1 MPYDQVA
8 AGRTVEGRHK
18 PRRMRAKQALA
29 LSLLV
34 CCVAIVLF
42 AVTGAGA
49 AALSNEVCLSCHSV
63 PGLEKE
69 RRGKKVSLTVDAQ
82 SFAQSAHAPFPCTA
96 CHSDISQV
104 PHAPE
109 LKPVPCALC
118 HAPVAETYGASVHGR
133 AQLNGDRDA
142 AGCSD
147 CHGKH
152 DILPA
157 KNPQSKVYPLQLP
170 YTCGAC
176 HGDPALAK
184 KHNIPVANAY
194 QLYIDSIHGRAL
206 AKSGLLVAAHCAS
219 CHGSHDIKPKND
231 PESKV
236 NRAHVPSTCG
246 SCHAGV
252 LADYVTSVHG
262 LAVKAGSSG
271 APVCIDCHTAHEI
284 RRVEGPAWKLE
295 IVKECG
301 TCHRQSLRTYRDT
314 FHGQVTAL
322 GFTRVA
328 RCSDCH
334 GSHQIRAVS
343 DSQSSVSRAN
353 LTLTCRKCHP
363 KANENFVRYSP
374 HGDPGDKEKYP
385 TLYYAALFM
394 QALLTGVFVFFGL
407 HAVLWLARS
416 SLEAWRRKGSPGN
429 SAGGSSSSDEGN
441 VDEK

>member
-1 MPYDQVA
+1 MVLI
-8 AGRTVEGRHK
+8 
-18 PRRMRAKQALA
+18 ALA
-29 LSLLV
+29 AMIFFP
-34 CCVAIVLF
+34 VAGF
-42 AVTGAGA
+42 GAPA
-49 AALSNEVCLSCHSV
+49 PANEVCLSCHSV

-69 RRGKKVSLTVDAQ
+69 RQGKKVSLTVDPQRYSQ
-82 SFAQSAHAPFPCTA
+82 SVHAPLPCAA

-104 PHAPE
+104 PHVAE
-109 LKPVPCALC
+109 LKPVQCAQC
-118 HAPVAETYGASVHGR
+118 HAQVAEVYGASVHGR
-133 AQLNGDRDA
+133 AQLKGDRDA
-142 AGCSD
+142 ATCSD

-152 DILPA
+152 DIMKA
-157 KNPQSKVYPLQLP
+157 AHPQSKVYPLQLP

-176 HGDPALAK
+176 HGNPELAK

-194 QLYIDSIHGRAL
+194 QLYMDSIHGRAL

-231 PESKV
+231 RESKV
-236 NRAHVPSTCG
+236 YRARVPSTCG

-262 LAVKAGSSG
+262 RAVNAGSSG

-284 RRVEGPAWKLE
+284 RRVEGPAWQLE

-301 TCHRQSLRTYRDT
+301 TCHRQSLKTYRDT

-343 DSQSSVSRAN
+343 DRQSSVSGAN
-353 LTLTCRKCHP
+353 LVSTCRKCHP

-374 HGDPGDKEKYP
+374 HGDPTDKEKYP
-385 TLYYAALFM
+385 RLYYATLFM
-394 QALLTGVFVFFGL
+394 EALLIGVFVFFGL
-407 HAVLWLARS
+407 HAVLWLLRS
-416 SLEAWRRKGSPGN
+416 SLESWRRRGSNGDSAKGPN
-429 SAGGSSSSDEGN
+429 SD
-441 VDEK
+441 D

>member
-1 MPYDQVA
+1 MLEIRSHVKPCKRLTLVA
-8 AGRTVEGRHK
+8 
-18 PRRMRAKQALA
+18 
-29 LSLLV
+29 S
-34 CCVAIVLF
+34 VLF
-42 AVTGAGA
+42 ASVVFFLPFVFGAQSP
-49 AALSNEVCLSCHSV
+49 SNEVCLSCHSA

-69 RRGKKVSLTVDAQ
+69 RRGKKVSLTVDPQRFSQ
-82 SFAQSAHAPFPCTA
+82 SVHAPLPCTA

-104 PHAPE
+104 PHAAE
-109 LKPVPCALC
+109 IKPVQCAQC
-118 HAPVAETYGASVHGR
+118 HAQVAEVYGASVHGR

-142 AGCSD
+142 ATCSD

-152 DILPA
+152 DIMKA
-157 KNPQSKVYPLQLP
+157 AHPQSKVYPLQLP

-176 HGDPALAK
+176 HGNPELAK

-194 QLYIDSIHGRAL
+194 QLYMDSIHGRAL
-206 AKSGLLVAAHCAS
+206 EKSGLLVAAHCAS

-231 PESKV
+231 RESKV
-236 NRAHVPSTCG
+236 YRARVPSTCG

-262 LAVKAGSSG
+262 RAVNAGSSG

-284 RRVEGPAWKLE
+284 RRVEGPAWQLE

-301 TCHRQSLRTYRDT
+301 TCHRQSLKTYRDT

-343 DSQSSVSRAN
+343 DRQSSVSGAN
-353 LTLTCRKCHP
+353 LVSTCRKCHS
-363 KANENFVRYSP
+363 KANEKFVRYSP
-374 HGDPGDKEKYP
+374 HGDPTDKEKYP
-385 TLYYAALFM
+385 RLYYATLFM
-394 QALLTGVFVFFGL
+394 DALLIGVFVFFGL
-407 HAVLWLARS
+407 HAVLWLLRS
-416 SLEAWRRKGSPGN
+416 SLESWRRRGSNGDSAKGPN
-429 SAGGSSSSDEGN
+429 SD
-441 VDEK
+441 D

>member
-1 MPYDQVA
+1 MVLI
-8 AGRTVEGRHK
+8 
-18 PRRMRAKQALA
+18 ALA
-29 LSLLV
+29 AMIFFP
-34 CCVAIVLF
+34 VAGF
-42 AVTGAGA
+42 GAPA
-49 AALSNEVCLSCHSV
+49 PANEVCLSCHSV

-69 RRGKKVSLTVDAQ
+69 RQGKKVSLTVDPQRYSQ
-82 SFAQSAHAPFPCTA
+82 SVHAPLPCAA

-104 PHAPE
+104 PHVAE
-109 LKPVPCALC
+109 LKPVQCAQC
-118 HAPVAETYGASVHGR
+118 HAQVAEVYGASVHGR

-142 AGCSD
+142 ATCSD

-152 DILPA
+152 DIMKA
-157 KNPQSKVYPLQLP
+157 AHPQSKVYPLQLP

-176 HGDPALAK
+176 HGNPELAK

-194 QLYIDSIHGRAL
+194 QLYMDSIHGRAL

-231 PESKV
+231 RESKV
-236 NRAHVPSTCG
+236 YRARVPSTCG

-262 LAVKAGSSG
+262 RAVNAGSSG

-284 RRVEGPAWKLE
+284 RRVEGPAWQLE

-301 TCHRQSLRTYRDT
+301 TCHRQSLKTYRDT

-334 GSHQIRAVS
+334 GSHQIRAIS
-343 DSQSSVSRAN
+343 DRQSSVSGTN
-353 LTLTCRKCHP
+353 LVSTCRKCHP
-363 KANENFVRYSP
+363 KANENFVLYSP
-374 HGDPGDKEKYP
+374 HGDPTDKEKYP
-385 TLYYAALFM
+385 RLYYATLFM
-394 QALLTGVFVFFGL
+394 EGLLIGVFVFFGL
-407 HAVLWLARS
+407 HAVLWLLRS
-416 SLEAWRRKGSPGN
+416 SLEVWRRRGSNGDSAKGPN
-429 SAGGSSSSDEGN
+429 SD
-441 VDEK
+441 D

>member
-1 MPYDQVA
+1 VKSSAFGANGRDTPIRVLRPEEKWPALMVLTVLAAMIFFPVA
-8 AGRTVEGRHK
+8 VY
-18 PRRMRAKQALA
+18 
-29 LSLLV
+29 
-34 CCVAIVLF
+34 
-42 AVTGAGA
+42 GAPA
-49 AALSNEVCLSCHSV
+49 PANEVCLSCHSV
-63 PGLEKE
+63 PGLEKD
-69 RRGKKVSLTVDAQ
+69 RRGKKVSLTVDPQRFSQ
-82 SFAQSAHAPFPCTA
+82 SVHAPLPCAA

-104 PHAPE
+104 PHAAE
-109 LKPVPCALC
+109 LKPVQCATC
-118 HAPVAETYGASVHGR
+118 HSDAAKVYSQSVHGKAR
-133 AQLNGDRDA
+133 TNGDGDA
-142 AGCSD
+142 AACSD

-152 DILPA
+152 DIMKA
-157 KNPQSKVYPLQLP
+157 AHPQSKVYPLQLP

-176 HGDPALAK
+176 HGNPELAK

-194 QLYIDSIHGRAL
+194 QLYMDSIHGRAL

-231 PESKV
+231 RDSKV
-236 NRAHVPSTCG
+236 YRAHVPSTCG

-262 LAVKAGSSG
+262 RAVNAGSSG

-334 GSHQIRAVS
+334 GSHQIHAIS
-343 DSQSSVSRAN
+343 DRQSSVSGTN
-353 LTLTCRKCHP
+353 LVSTCRKCHP
-363 KANENFVRYSP
+363 KANENFVLYTP
-374 HGDPGDKEKYP
+374 HGDPTDKEKYP
-385 TLYYAALFM
+385 RLYYATLFM
-394 QALLTGVFVFFGL
+394 EGLLIGVFVFFGL
-407 HAVLWLARS
+407 HAVLWLLRS
-416 SLEAWRRKGSPGN
+416 SLEVWRRRGSNGDSAKGPN
-429 SAGGSSSSDEGN
+429 SD
-441 VDEK
+441 D

>member
-1 MPYDQVA
+1 MLI
-8 AGRTVEGRHK
+8 G
-18 PRRMRAKQALA
+18 L
-29 LSLLV
+29 
-34 CCVAIVLF
+34 IVLVAMIF
-42 AVTGAGA
+42 FPVAGSA
-49 AALSNEVCLSCHSV
+49 AAAPANEVCLSCHSV

-69 RRGKKVSLTVDAQ
+69 RQGKKVSLTVDPQRFSQ
-82 SFAQSAHAPFPCTA
+82 SVHAPLPCAA

-104 PHAPE
+104 PHAAE
-109 LKPVPCALC
+109 LKPVQCATC
-118 HAPVAETYGASVHGR
+118 HSDAAKVYSQSVHGKAR
-133 AQLNGDRDA
+133 TNGDGDA
-142 AGCSD
+142 AACSD

-152 DILPA
+152 DIMKA
-157 KNPQSKVYPLQLP
+157 AHPQSKVYPLQLP

-176 HGDPALAK
+176 HGNPELAK

-194 QLYIDSIHGRAL
+194 QLYMDSIHGRAL

-231 PESKV
+231 RDSKV
-236 NRAHVPSTCG
+236 YRARVPSTCG

-262 LAVKAGSSG
+262 RAVNAGSSG

-334 GSHQIRAVS
+334 GSHQIRAIS
-343 DSQSSVSRAN
+343 DRQSSVSGTN
-353 LTLTCRKCHP
+353 LVSTCRKCHP
-363 KANENFVRYSP
+363 KANENFVLYSP
-374 HGDPGDKEKYP
+374 HGDPTDKEKYP
-385 TLYYAALFM
+385 RLYYATLFM
-394 QALLTGVFVFFGL
+394 EGLLIGVFVFFGL
-407 HAVLWLARS
+407 HAVLWLLRS
-416 SLEAWRRKGSPGN
+416 SLEVWRRRGSNGDSAKGPD
-429 SAGGSSSSDEGN
+429 SD
-441 VDEK
+441 D

>member
-1 MPYDQVA
+1 ML
-8 AGRTVEGRHK
+8 TVLI
-18 PRRMRAKQALA
+18 ALA
-29 LSLLV
+29 AMIFFP
-34 CCVAIVLF
+34 VAGF
-42 AVTGAGA
+42 GAPA
-49 AALSNEVCLSCHSV
+49 PANEVCLSCHSV

-69 RRGKKVSLTVDAQ
+69 RQGKKVSLTVDPQRFSQ
-82 SFAQSAHAPFPCTA
+82 SVHAPLPCTA

-104 PHAPE
+104 PHVAE
-109 LKPVPCALC
+109 LKPVQCAQC
-118 HAPVAETYGASVHGR
+118 HAQVAEVYGASVHGR

-142 AGCSD
+142 AMCSD
-147 CHGKH
+147 CHGRH
-152 DILPA
+152 DIMKA
-157 KNPQSKVYPLQLP
+157 AHPQSKVYPLQLP

-176 HGDPALAK
+176 HGNPELAK

-194 QLYIDSIHGRAL
+194 QLYMDSIHGRAL

-231 PESKV
+231 RESKV
-236 NRAHVPSTCG
+236 YRARVPSTCG

-262 LAVKAGSSG
+262 RAVNAGSSG

-284 RRVEGPAWKLE
+284 RRVEGPAWQLE

-301 TCHRQSLRTYRDT
+301 TCHRQSLKTYRDT

-343 DSQSSVSRAN
+343 DRQSSVSGAN
-353 LTLTCRKCHP
+353 LVSTCRKCHP

-374 HGDPGDKEKYP
+374 HGDPTDKEKYP
-385 TLYYAALFM
+385 RLYYATLFM
-394 QALLTGVFVFFGL
+394 DALLIGVFVFFGL
-407 HAVLWLARS
+407 HAVLWLLRS
-416 SLEAWRRKGSPGN
+416 SLESWRRRGSNGDSAKGPN
-429 SAGGSSSSDEGN
+429 SD
-441 VDEK
+441 D